1 MKTGKRRGR
10 WSIQAAQ
17 KTYQVDAWGAGYFV
31 INKKGHIAARPLQEE
46 GGEVDLLD
54 VVQEAESRGLRTP
67 LLIRF
72 QDIVRHRVAAI
83 HRAFQNAIADCE
95 YQGSYRGVF
104 PLKVNQL
111 REVVEEI
118 LDAGKP
124 YKLGLEVGS
133 KAELFAALAQ
143 LDKIGSLVVCNGY
156 KDATFIRMALT
167 GLKLGKEVILVIEK
181 LEELERILELSES
194 FGVRPFVG
202 VRLKLL
208 SKGAGRW
215 AASGGEDAKFGLS
228 TSELLA
234 AARLLE
240 KRGMKEQLKLI
251 HFHIGS
257 QIPDILLIKRAVQEA
272 ARFYA
277 KLRQMGFPVRYLDV
291 GGGLGVDYLGNR
303 SLLESSINYTLQEYA
318 NDVIYY
324 VGTVCQGE
332 NVPHPDI
339 ITESG
344 RAIVAYHS
352 VLVIEALGAIAKN
365 NPPSG
370 LLKYG
375 PNEHPLV
382 QELLEIR
389 DNLSQLNKLEAYHDA
404 LERRDD
410 AQQMFTFGALSL
422 ETKAKIED
430 LYWQIAAGVVE
441 SFQREPYVPEEI
453 RKLAASLCDQ
463 YLCNFSVF
471 QSLLDHWAL
480 DQIFPI
486 VPICRLNEAPRRSA
500 TLVDITCD
508 SDGHVRHFVGR
519 SSIQTTL
526 PLHALKRDARGRLE
540 PYYVGAFLIGAYQDV
555 MGDMHNLFGRVN
567 EAHVFLDPDE
577 PAGYYIEEAIEGSA
591 IGAALGTVQYEET
604 ELKRRMKAQIDAA
617 IKSDRLKPSEA
628 MRMLKEYEK
637 GLREYTYLRV
647 R

>member
-215 AASGGEDAKFGLS
+215 AASGGEDAKFGPRFPTSSSSSAPSRRRLAS
-228 TSELLA
+228 TPSCARWAFRCVTWTWA
-234 AARLLE
+234 AAW
-240 KRGMKEQLKLI
+240 
-251 HFHIGS
+251 
-257 QIPDILLIKRAVQEA
+257 AWTTWA
-272 ARFYA
+272 T
-277 KLRQMGFPVRYLDV
+277 VR
-291 GGGLGVDYLGNR
+291 
-303 SLLESSINYTLQEYA
+303 S
-318 NDVIYY
+318 
-324 VGTVCQGE
+324 
-332 NVPHPDI
+332 
-339 ITESG
+339 
-344 RAIVAYHS
+344 
-352 VLVIEALGAIAKN
+352 
-365 NPPSG
+365 
-370 LLKYG
+370 
-375 PNEHPLV
+375 
-382 QELLEIR
+382 
-389 DNLSQLNKLEAYHDA
+389 
-404 LERRDD
+404 
-410 AQQMFTFGALSL
+410 
-422 ETKAKIED
+422 
-430 LYWQIAAGVVE
+430 W
-441 SFQREPYVPEEI
+441 
-453 RKLAASLCDQ
+453 
-463 YLCNFSVF
+463 
-471 QSLLDHWAL
+471 
-480 DQIFPI
+480 
-486 VPICRLNEAPRRSA
+486 
-500 TLVDITCD
+500 
-508 SDGHVRHFVGR
+508 
-519 SSIQTTL
+519 
-526 PLHALKRDARGRLE
+526 
-540 PYYVGAFLIGAYQDV
+540 
-555 MGDMHNLFGRVN
+555 
-567 EAHVFLDPDE
+567 
-577 PAGYYIEEAIEGSA
+577 
-591 IGAALGTVQYEET
+591 
-604 ELKRRMKAQIDAA
+604 KAQ
-617 IKSDRLKPSEA
+617 STTRSRNTP
-628 MRMLKEYEK
+628 M
-637 GLREYTYLRV
+637 T
-647 R
+647 